1 MKQRLFLSVL
11 CILFLVYDAVPRFQF
26 DLTMEGAFFGL
37 WLVFALM
44 ALGGNFVGLYFGRS
58 EKKGNRAS
66 QFEDSAVET
75 RKKLYSR

>member
-26 DLTMEGAFFGL
+26 DLTMEGAFFSL

-44 ALGGNFVGLYFGRS
+44 ALGGNFVGLYFGRG
-58 EKKGNRAS
+58 EKRSKPVPSVQELG
-66 QFEDSAVET
+66 EDS

>member
-58 EKKGNRAS
+58 EKKGSRAP